1 MIDALI
7 AGRLYGKPAERTSRH
22 SRPFATGKVRTAT
35 RNDEAL
41 FVGIVA
47 FKPDLVAALL
57 ALDDGDSVALS
68 GQLTIGTYTD
78 RQGAARPSVELL
90 AETITTPY
98 HVSRKRA
105 AQRPAEDEGAEP
117 RAADEPPAA
126 HTPTSNGRDFDDPIP
141 F

>member
-7 AGRLYGKPAERTSRH
+7 AGKLYGKPAERISRQD
-22 SRPFATGKVRTAT
+22 RVFATAKVRVAT
-35 RNDEAL
+35 REDSL
-41 FVGIVA
+41 FVGVVA

-68 GQLTIGTYTD
+68 GQLKIAFYTD
-78 RQGAARPSVELL
+78 RQGEARPSVELL
-90 AETITTPY
+90 AEAITTPY

-105 AQRPAEDEGAEP
+105 AQRPAGANDSADARTAHKP
-117 RAADEPPAA
+117 TNASAAAC
-126 HTPTSNGRDFDDPIP
+126 NGRDFNDPIP